1 MAATDHNPTAGIPR
15 FSASPAGARISSER
29 DAPARF
35 SERRP
40 RTVRLGLVVLGIAV
54 GLTLAEFGMR
64 SFHLGST
71 RTVSLY
77 NDKLFK
83 LPPHLSF
90 MNFNENKNLVVTNN
104 LGFHDRER
112 QATNDKYRILVLGDS
127 FVEGRQ
133 VKTENLFTSLL
144 EQKLSS
150 EGRRVEVINAGVQ
163 ATGTGYQYELWKEF
177 IEPSVK
183 VDHLVLCFFMGN
195 DLIDNNSELV
205 AATAGSSDSGFFVD
219 SQGGIIDTVA
229 KPGWSKRSVNVGR
242 DHSVL
247 VNSLY
252 EAGYRVKVH
261 FQNTKLEN
269 GGGLGEGAAAHD
281 SSPAWEASEQGT
293 IALLGKWKTEL
304 AGKKTPFDLVMIDR
318 PGRVYNKFE
327 LEFIDKLAVACA
339 RDQIGFLRL
348 QLAGDPF
355 EFYSF
360 DGIVLGHFN
369 NQGHEA
375 VANELYQYF
384 ETHYRAWPPAASHP
398 AN

>member
-1 MAATDHNPTAGIPR
+1 MAATDHNSSVGISR
-15 FSASPAGARISSER
+15 FSPSPAGTQISSER
-29 DAPARF
+29 EAPARF
-35 SERRP
+35 SERCP
-40 RTVRLGLVVLGIAV
+40 RTVKLGLVVLGIAV

-64 SFHLGST
+64 SFRLGST

-77 NDKLFK
+77 HDELIKF
-83 LPPHLSF
+83 PPHMSF
-90 MNFNENKNLVVTNN
+90 MNYSENTNLVVMNN

-112 QATNDKYRILVLGDS
+112 QATNENYRILVLGDS

-133 VKTENLFTSLL
+133 VKTEDLFTSLL
-144 EQKLSS
+144 EQRLTS
-150 EGRRVEVINAGVQ
+150 EGQKIEIINAGVLG
-163 ATGTGYQYELWKEF
+163 TGTPYQYVLWKDFFENA
-177 IEPSVK
+177 IK
-183 VDHLVLCFFMGN
+183 VDHVVVCLYLGN
-195 DLIDNNSELV
+195 DLVDNSPELV
-205 AATAGSSDSGFFVD
+205 ALTSGSSHSGIFVD
-219 SQGGIIDTVA
+219 SQGNVISTVA
-229 KPGWSKRSVNVGR
+229 KPGLFKRAINLGR

-252 EAGYRVKVH
+252 EGCYRLKAH
-261 FQNTKLEN
+261 FQSVRAEN
-269 GGGLGEGAAAHD
+269 GSGPAEAVGAQNSGAAW
-281 SSPAWEASEQGT
+281 SASEQGT
-293 IALLGKWKTEL
+293 LALLHKWSAEL

-327 LEFIDKLAVACA
+327 LEFIDKLAAACA

-355 EFYSF
+355 KFYSF

-384 ETHYRAWPPAASHP
+384 ETHYRALPAVASPPA
-398 AN
+398 N